1 VARGSVRVAVT
12 PSSQSSKR
20 PHIIRGAP
28 RTVPEMQLDVLG
40 IRNFYLRVHVT
51 IGASPSTADVPFS
64 DDSTRNR
71 PPVDLPVERNQ
82 DLSGGT
88 RIALKSN
95 PMRGVF
101 ADLRYAAGVLRRSPS
116 LTAVAVLTLA
126 LGIAATTTVFGWIDG
141 MVLHPFRGATD
152 DGQLAV
158 LESVRASGI
167 ETPSV
172 SYADSRDFQ
181 DNLRSISG
189 LALNQKAPASIGDV
203 ENPYSAWFEL
213 VSGNYFEV
221 LGVKPILGRTFAREE
236 YGDKAKAF
244 TAVISY
250 RLWQNY
256 FRGDPSILGRTV
268 HLNRQ
273 RVTIVG
279 VAPPEFQGDFPGVA
293 LDVWVPVPLAGEGE
307 RGARHFGAIVR
318 LKPGVS
324 VAQAS
329 AEAATVAARLSRAF
343 PKTNEGVGA
352 RIVPIWKAQEGL
364 SGILAAPLAILGA
377 ACGLV
382 LLIACANVANL
393 LLARSASR
401 QREFGIRVALGAGPG
416 RLRRQLFSESL
427 LLAALAT
434 LAALPLALW
443 FQNLPVYLVPPTG
456 LPVYFNGYPSARVFL
471 FAALVCLVSAQISGL
486 PPAFQSLR
494 RNVVDALKRGGRSE
508 TQSGHSRRISGL
520 LVIAEVGLALA
531 ALVTLGLFLRSLYG
545 LQNTA
550 AGFDHRN
557 VTVCRLFL
565 ATNNYTPSE
574 EQQFSR
580 QLRERLLESPG
591 VTGAAYSDSIPLGFG
606 LGKWNDVIVE
616 GYAARRGENLGVH
629 HASVSPGYFD
639 VLRMPLLAGRD
650 FKPEDNENAPRVM
663 IVNETFAERF
673 FDGRVPVGRRVQI
686 YGKPFTIVGMVKD
699 SKYLSLSEAPQ
710 PYFYMSFDQVHY
722 GSGENGVAFYA
733 RTDRAASGL
742 VPVLRHEMSAIDPNS
757 AGLTAMALS
766 DYISAA
772 WFGPRLASLFLGV
785 LGLIALLLAGVG
797 LYGVMAYSVS
807 QRTREIG
814 IRMALG
820 ADSIGVLR
828 MVMRRGLL
836 LALSGIAAGLVIA
849 LASAPLIA
857 PLLYHVSPADPV
869 SIAGAALFL
878 IVVAVIAS
886 LIPALRATRL
896 DPILALHE
904 E

>member
-1 VARGSVRVAVT
+1 
-12 PSSQSSKR
+12 
-20 PHIIRGAP
+20 
-28 RTVPEMQLDVLG
+28 
-40 IRNFYLRVHVT
+40 
-51 IGASPSTADVPFS
+51 
-64 DDSTRNR
+64 
-71 PPVDLPVERNQ
+71 
-82 DLSGGT
+82 
-88 RIALKSN
+88 
-95 PMRGVF
+95 MRGILE
-101 ADLRYAAGVLRRSPS
+101 DLRYAAGVLRRTPA

-158 LESVRASGI
+158 LEAVRASGI
-167 ETPSV
+167 EDPHV
-172 SYADSRDFQ
+172 SYADSRDFE

-189 LALNQKAPASIGDV
+189 LELNQKAPASIGDG
-203 ENPYSAWFEL
+203 ENAYSAWIES
-213 VSGNYFEV
+213 VSGNYFDV

-236 YGDKAKAF
+236 YGDKAQAL

-256 FRGDPSILGRTV
+256 FQGDPSILGRIV
-268 HLNRQ
+268 HINRYP
-273 RVTIVG
+273 VTIVG

-293 LDVWVPVPLAGEGE
+293 LDVWVPAPLASE
-307 RGARHFGAIVR
+307 RQRNARQFMAIVR

-324 VAQAS
+324 VSQAS
-329 AEAATVAARLSRAF
+329 AEAATVAARLADAF
-343 PKTNEGVGA
+343 PRTNEGVGA
-352 RIVPIWKAQEGL
+352 RIVPIWKAQDGA
-364 SGILAAPLAILGA
+364 SRILASPMAILGA

-401 QREFGIRVALGAGPG
+401 QREFGIRLALGAGPG

-427 LLAALAT
+427 LLATLAT
-434 LAALPLALW
+434 LAGLPLALW
-443 FQNLPVYLVPPTG
+443 FQDLPVYLAPPTG
-456 LPVYFNGYPSARVFL
+456 IPVYINVYPSSRVFL

-494 RNVVDALKRGGRSE
+494 SSVVDALKQGGRSD
-508 TQSGHSRRISGL
+508 TQSGHSRRVSGL

-545 LQNTA
+545 LQNTP

-557 VTVCRLFL
+557 VTLSRLFL

-580 QLRERLLESPG
+580 QLRERLLETPG
-591 VTGAAYSDSIPLGFG
+591 VAGAAYSDSIPLSFG
-606 LGKWNDVIVE
+606 LGKWNDITVE
-616 GYAARRGENLGVH
+616 GYAARRGENMGVH

-650 FKPEDNENAPRVM
+650 FKAEDNANAPRVM
-663 IVNETFAERF
+663 IVNESFARRF
-673 FDGRVPVGRRVQI
+673 FDGRDPVGHRVQI
-686 YGKPFTIVGMVKD
+686 EGGNPVTIVGMVKD
-699 SKYLSLSEAPQ
+699 SKYYSLSEAPQ
-710 PYFYMSFDQVHY
+710 PYFYTSFDQVY
-722 GSGENGVAFYA
+722 FGSGESGVAFYA
-733 RTDRAASGL
+733 RTDRNARSF
-742 VPVLRHEMSAIDPNS
+742 VPVLRREMSAIDPNS
-757 AGLTAMALS
+757 TGLTAMALS

-785 LGLIALLLAGVG
+785 LGVIAMLLAGVG

-820 ADSIGVLR
+820 ADPKGVLR

-836 LALSGIAAGLVIA
+836 LALSGIAAGLAIA
-849 LASAPLIA
+849 LAAAPLIA

-886 LIPALRATRL
+886 LIPALRATRV

>member
-1 VARGSVRVAVT
+1 MRN
-12 PSSQSSKR
+12 
-20 PHIIRGAP
+20 
-28 RTVPEMQLDVLG
+28 VL
-40 IRNFYLRVHVT
+40 
-51 IGASPSTADVPFS
+51 
-64 DDSTRNR
+64 
-71 PPVDLPVERNQ
+71 E
-82 DLSGGT
+82 
-88 RIALKSN
+88 
-95 PMRGVF
+95 
-101 ADLRYAAGVLRRSPS
+101 DLRYAMRVLHRTPS

-141 MVLHPFRGATD
+141 MVLHPFRGAAD

-167 ETPSV
+167 EDPHV
-172 SYADSRDFQ
+172 SYVDSRDFQ

-189 LALNQKAPASIGDV
+189 LELNQKAPASIGDG
-203 ENPYSAWFEL
+203 ENAYSAWIES
-213 VSGNYFEV
+213 VSGNYFDV
-221 LGVKPILGRTFAREE
+221 LGVKPILGRTFAPEE
-236 YGDKAKAF
+236 NGERAKAF

-256 FRGDPSILGRTV
+256 FHSDRSILGRIV
-268 HLNRQ
+268 HINRYP
-273 RVTIVG
+273 VTIVG
-279 VAPPEFQGDFPGVA
+279 VAPPEFQGDFPGTG
-293 LDVWVPVPLAGEGE
+293 LDAWVPAPLASEP
-307 RGARHFGAIVR
+307 RRNARQFLAIVR

-324 VAQAS
+324 ISQAS
-329 AEAATVAARLSRAF
+329 AEAATVAARLAAAF

-352 RIVPIWKAQEGL
+352 RIVPIWKAQEGA
-364 SGILAAPLAILGA
+364 SSILASPMAILGA

-401 QREFGIRVALGAGPG
+401 QREFGIRIALGAGPG

-434 LAALPLALW
+434 LAGLPLAVW
-443 FQNLPVYLVPPTG
+443 FQNLPAYLAPPTG
-456 LPVYFNGYPSARVFL
+456 IPVYINVYPSARVFL
-471 FAALVCLVSAQISGL
+471 FAALLCLISAQISGL

-494 RNVVDALKRGGRSE
+494 RGIVDALKQGGRSD

-545 LQNTA
+545 LQNTP

-557 VTVCRLFL
+557 VTVSRLFL
-565 ATNNYTPSE
+565 STNNYTPSE

-606 LGKWNDVIVE
+606 LGKWNDVTVE
-616 GYAARRGENLGVH
+616 GYAARRGENLSVH

-639 VLRMPLLAGRD
+639 VLRTPLLSGRD
-650 FKPEDNENAPRVM
+650 FKAEDNPNGPRVM
-663 IVNETFAERF
+663 IVNESFARRF
-673 FDGRVPVGRRVQI
+673 FDGRDPVGRRVQI
-686 YGKPFTIVGMVKD
+686 EGGNPLTIVGMVKD
-699 SKYLSLSEAPQ
+699 SKYYSLSEAPQ
-710 PYFYMSFDQVHY
+710 PYFYTSFDQLHFA
-722 GSGENGVAFYA
+722 SGESGVAFYA
-733 RTDRAASGL
+733 RADRDASGF
-742 VPVLRHEMSAIDPNS
+742 VPLLRREVSAIDPNS
-757 AGLTAMALS
+757 TGVTAMALS

-772 WFGPRLASLFLGV
+772 WFGPRLASVFLGV
-785 LGLIALLLAGVG
+785 LGVISMLLAGVG

-820 ADSIGVLR
+820 ARQEGVLR
-828 MVMRRGLL
+828 MVMRQGLL
-836 LALSGIAAGLVIA
+836 LGSLGIAAGLAIFVA
-849 LASAPLIA
+849 ATPQLA
-857 PLLYHVSPADPV
+857 PLLYRVSPTDPL

-878 IVVAVIAS
+878 IAVAVLAS
-886 LIPALRATRL
+886 LIPALRATRV
-896 DPILALHE
+896 DPIIALRQE
-904 E
+904 